1 MGLLHLLWT
10 ELTQQMDQVAAHSL
24 VLILQL
30 RILEQVFF
38 HGSPNKGPFLL
49 SKKKK
54 ENTLPRVHREK
65 HHEEGL
71 RLHLLVFMLVSV
83 YLKFMPLSHPSQ
95 MPLDLSYPDAG
106 AGWHLR
112 FESWHHHFLTVP
124 LWASDSSSVR
134 WKQTSPLLSH
144 VLTTGCGPRSKVSNG
159 VSCSHC

>member
-1 MGLLHLLWT
+1 
-10 ELTQQMDQVAAHSL
+10 MDQVAAHSL
-24 VLILQL
+24 VLIPQL

-49 SKKKK
+49 SKEKEKKK
-54 ENTLPRVHREK
+54 KNTLPGVHREK

-71 RLHLLVFMLVSV
+71 TLHLLVFMLVSA

-106 AGWHLR
+106 GGWHLR
-112 FESWHHHFLTVP
+112 FESWHYHFLTVP

-144 VLTTGCGPRSKVSNG
+144 VLTTGCGPRSKVPNG
-159 VSCSHC
+159 VSCCHC